1 MIGLSVVALSVSL
14 THTFIDLFI
23 GLYGSGST
31 MNLLQAGLIAAL
43 ATLHGWWAAAIAR
56 AASGRGAELTL
67 ALFAGVWLL
76 GGNGVGGLVSCPP
89 SCPNAWPYQDVAH
102 VASVIVG
109 ALAIHLAWR
118 ARRQAALSAVQTE

>member
-1 MIGLSVVALSVSL
+1 MIALSVFALSVSL

-23 GLYGSGST
+23 GLYGSGAE
-31 MNLLQAGLIAAL
+31 MNVLQAGLIAAL
-43 ATLHGWWAAAIAR
+43 AALHGWWAAAIAR
-56 AASGRGAELTL
+56 AASGRGGELTL

-76 GGNGVGGLVSCPP
+76 GWNGVGGLVGCPP

-109 ALAIHLAWR
+109 ALAASSAWG
-118 ARRQAALSAVQTE
+118 ASRQAALRATEAG

>member
-1 MIGLSVVALSVSL
+1 MIALSVVALSVSL

-23 GLYGSGST
+23 GLYGSGAQ

-43 ATLHGWWAAAIAR
+43 AALHGWWAGAIAR

-67 ALFAGVWLL
+67 ALFAGIWLL
-76 GGNGVGGLVSCPP
+76 VGNGVGGLVGCPP
-89 SCPNAWPYQDVAH
+89 PCSNAWPYQDVAH

-109 ALAIHLAWR
+109 ALAARSAW
-118 ARRQAALSAVQTE
+118 AGRRQAALRATEAG